1 MQFQICMV
9 TWTVLEWKRTAN
21 IFIKKKKNLFVF
33 CEKITV
39 YSLGVTAGWINNDNE
54 INFGWIIPVKACI
67 NIMTA
72 GMLPFFAAYLI
83 HINVWRK
90 RLILAGG
97 ELGKREKKKPNTI
110 VYSENEINTLCQC
123 SLVRQDVWDLS
134 KWFLRISGKQ
144 QANKYIIN

>member
-1 MQFQICMV
+1 MDWCIIEWMMPIVRFQSLFTHTDAIPNLYGHLNCPWMEKNCKKFHLFFSLC
-9 TWTVLEWKRTAN
+9 VLW
-21 IFIKKKKNLFVF
+21 KKN
-33 CEKITV
+33 TV

-67 NIMTA
+67 SIMTA

-110 VYSENEINTLCQC
+110 VSFEN
-123 SLVRQDVWDLS
+123 
-134 KWFLRISGKQ
+134 
-144 QANKYIIN
+144 

>member
-1 MQFQICMV
+1 MYYWMNDANNEISVIVYSHWCNSKSV
-9 TWTVLEWKRTAN
+9 WSLELSLNGKELQKMSL
-21 IFIKKKKNLFVF
+21 IFFSLCSVKKKN
-33 CEKITV
+33 TV
-39 YSLGVTAGWINNDNE
+39 YSLGVIAGWINNDNE

-67 NIMTA
+67 SIMTA

-110 VYSENEINTLCQC
+110 VSFEN
-123 SLVRQDVWDLS
+123 
-134 KWFLRISGKQ
+134 
-144 QANKYIIN
+144 